1 MRIPRTLSWYVL
13 REVLLYASLGAL
25 AVGGVLVVQNA
36 LRHIQH
42 LAGMGLTLADALQ
55 LFTVL
60 IARFSTYAVPIAF
73 LFGVMV
79 AVGRLSSENEISA
92 MQSLGVSFGQIVAP
106 VVALS
111 VVVAL
116 ATGWLLHEAE
126 PSARR
131 DLRELLS
138 QIAARGGIIQPGTFN
153 DLDRSGQRLLYVD
166 DRKDSQLEGILIFDR
181 SNEAQPYTVVA
192 ETGEFA
198 YEPETFTG
206 HLRLYNGDIHFE
218 RELDDDK
225 YQRISFREFDYA
237 FGMEKLVGLSFER
250 LQPRDM
256 DTGQLLAIIDHFER
270 TGQAPENARVK
281 DRNRYEL
288 QYHWRL
294 ALPFTP
300 ILFAL
305 VGVPLGIRRTR
316 GARSHGVLG
325 CVVLVFLYYVLLSLC
340 SQLVETGVL
349 RAWIGLWI
357 PNAVLAT
364 AAGWLLYRAP
374 RAEA

>member
-13 REVLLYASLGAL
+13 REVLLYASLGVL

-42 LAGMGLTLADALQ
+42 LAGMGLTLGDTLQ
-55 LFTVL
+55 LLTVL

-79 AVGRLSSENEISA
+79 AVGRLSSDSEILA
-92 MQSLGVSFGQIVAP
+92 MQSLGISFGQIVAP
-106 VVALS
+106 VVAVSL
-111 VVVAL
+111 VVAL
-116 ATGWLLHEAE
+116 ATGWLLHAAE

-131 DLRELLS
+131 DLRGLLS
-138 QIAARGGIIQPGTFN
+138 QVAARGGIIQPGTFN
-153 DLDRSGQRLLYVD
+153 NLDRSGQRLLYVD
-166 DRKDSQLEGILIFDR
+166 DRNDTQLKGVLIFDR
-181 SNEAQPYTVVA
+181 SNDTQAYTVVA
-192 ETGEFA
+192 ETGEFQ
-198 YEPETFTG
+198 YEPATTTG
-206 HLRLYNGDIHFE
+206 HLRLSNGDIHFD

-237 FGMEKLVGLSFER
+237 FQMEDLVGMTFER

-256 DTGQLLAIIDHFER
+256 DTDQLLAVIDHFER
-270 TGQAPENARVK
+270 TGQAPEDARVK
-281 DRNRYEL
+281 ERSRYEL
-288 QYHWRL
+288 HYHWRL
-294 ALPFTP
+294 ALPFAP
-300 ILFAL
+300 VLFAL

-316 GARSHGVLG
+316 GARSYGMLG
-325 CVVLVFLYYVLLSLC
+325 CVVLVVAYYVLLSLC
-340 SQLVETGVL
+340 SELVDNETL
-349 RAWIGLWI
+349 PAWIALWI

>member
-13 REVLLYASLGAL
+13 REVLLYTGLGIF
-25 AVGGVLVVQNA
+25 AVGGVLVLQNA

-42 LAGMGLTLADALQ
+42 LAGMGLTLADAVQ

-60 IARFSTYAVPIAF
+60 IAQFSTHAVPIAF

-79 AVGRLSSENEISA
+79 AVGRLSSDSEIAA
-92 MQSLGVSFGQIVAP
+92 MQSLGVSFGQIVTP
-106 VVALS
+106 VVAVSLG
-111 VVVAL
+111 VAL

-131 DLRELLS
+131 DLRGLLS
-138 QIAARGGIIQPGTFN
+138 RVAARGGIIQPRSFN
-153 DLDRSGQRLLYVD
+153 ELDRSGRRLLYVD
-166 DRKDSQLEGILIFDR
+166 DRKDTHLEGVLIFDR
-181 SNEAQPYTVVA
+181 SDDTQPYTVVA
-192 ETGEFA
+192 ETGEFSF
-198 YEPETFTG
+198 EPDTLTG
-206 HLRLYNGDIHFE
+206 HLRLRDGDIHFE

-237 FGMEKLVGLSFER
+237 FQIEELVGVTFER
-250 LQPRDM
+250 LQPQEM
-256 DTGQLLAIIDHFER
+256 DTDQLVGVIDHFEE

-281 DRNRYEL
+281 RRERYEL
-288 QYHWRL
+288 HYQRRL
-294 ALPFTP
+294 ALPFAP
-300 ILFAL
+300 VLFAL

-325 CVVLVFLYYVLLSLC
+325 CVALVFVYYVLLSTCIELADGGT
-340 SQLVETGVL
+340 LP
-349 RAWIGLWI
+349 AWVALWI
-357 PNAVLAT
+357 PNALLAC

-374 RAEA
+374 RAGT